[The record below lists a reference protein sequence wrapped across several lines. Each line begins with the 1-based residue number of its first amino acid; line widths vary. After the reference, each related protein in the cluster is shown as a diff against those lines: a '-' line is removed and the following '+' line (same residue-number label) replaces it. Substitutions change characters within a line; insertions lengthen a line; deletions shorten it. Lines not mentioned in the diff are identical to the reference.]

1 MFLHLNQ
8 RIVGFRVCED
18 CDTKI
23 FEYLNVRSEI
33 Y

>member
-1 MFLHLNQ
+1 MSK
-8 RIVGFRVCED
+8 RIVDVGVCED